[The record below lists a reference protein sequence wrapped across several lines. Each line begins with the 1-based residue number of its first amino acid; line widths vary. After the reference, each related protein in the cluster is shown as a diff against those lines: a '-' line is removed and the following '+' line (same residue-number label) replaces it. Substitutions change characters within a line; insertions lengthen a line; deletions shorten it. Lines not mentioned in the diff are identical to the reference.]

1 MLDYCSANLSAVKVQ
16 ERITGP
22 LAPSVR
28 EGHYYFIEKQFH
40 SESAWI
46 VFAHAFS
53 NEPYVLKI
61 LRGYRDT
68 RYDLSTPDKRRQC
81 QLEALQKNRMFTPDT
96 YKELALVRDWKDG
109 HYILTGDIL
118 EHPTH
123 EMLESRPDAEYAL
136 IMKRL
141 PDERRL
147 DNLLNQCGIT
157 LYDDLCML
165 TSYLAEMH
173 GRLELPDDTPV
184 NPFWG
189 SPQQLEDKLW
199 HNLELLHLIL
209 ASGQYHY
216 LQESIFRLHSGL
228 LEVFSQC
235 RSAGFFEQRQREKAI
250 RNCHGDIKALNLWI
264 LPAASQG
271 SSSPCHRVKLLD
283 AIDFNPTYCN
293 IDTLS
298 DFVMLAID
306 IETRTNPLLADSLVD
321 YYLTLTKQDNEAAR
335 TVLAY
340 YRIEKAIVGAAIS
353 IVYDNL
359 PELGLRLLDVAQR
372 HLNIQLR
379 QPLLQAA

>member
-1 MLDYCSANLSAVKVQ
+1 MFDICSANMDAVKVQ
-16 ERITGP
+16 ERTTGP
-22 LAPSVR
+22 LALSGR
-28 EGHYYFIEKQFH
+28 QEHYYFIEKQFH

-46 VFAHAFS
+46 VFAHNFS

-61 LRGYRDT
+61 LRDYRDT

-81 QLEALQKNRMFTPDT
+81 QLEALQKNRMFTPDS
-96 YKELALVRDWKDG
+96 YKGLALVCDWKDG
-109 HYILTGDIL
+109 QYILTGDIL
-118 EHPTH
+118 ENPTH
-123 EMLESRPDAEYAL
+123 EILESGLNAEYAL

-141 PDERRL
+141 PDEQRL
-147 DNLLNQCGIT
+147 DNLLNQYGMT

-165 TSYLAEMH
+165 TSYLAEVH
-173 GRLELPDDTPV
+173 ERLELPDDIPE
-184 NPFWG
+184 NPYWG
-189 SPQQLEDKLW
+189 SPRQLEDKLW

-209 ASGQYHY
+209 ASDQYSY
-216 LQESIFRLHSGL
+216 LQESILRLHSGL

-235 RSAGFFEQRQREKAI
+235 RSAAFFEQRLREKAI

-264 LPAASQG
+264 LPPDEG
-271 SSSPCHRVKLLD
+271 NFPCDRVKLLD

-298 DFVMLAID
+298 DFAMLAVD
-306 IETRTNPLLADSLVD
+306 IETRTNPWLADSLVD
-321 YYLTLTKQDNEAAR
+321 YYLELTNQDNEAAR

-359 PELGLRLLDVAQR
+359 PELGLRLLNVAQR
-372 HLNIQLR
+372 HLALQLR

>member
-1 MLDYCSANLSAVKVQ
+1 MLDICSANMDAVKVQ
-16 ERITGP
+16 EHKTGP
-22 LAPSVR
+22 LALSNR
-28 EGHYYFIEKQFH
+28 QEHYYFIEKQFH

-46 VFAHAFS
+46 IFAHSVS
-53 NEPYVLKI
+53 NEPYVLKT
-61 LRGYRDT
+61 LRDYRDT

-81 QLEALQKNRMFTPDT
+81 QLEALQKNRLFTPDI
-96 YKELALVRDWKDG
+96 YKGLAVVRDWKDEQ
-109 HYILTGDIL
+109 YILTGDIL
-118 EHPTH
+118 ENPTC

-147 DNLLNQCGIT
+147 DNLLKREGIT

-165 TSYLAEMH
+165 TSYLAEVH
-173 GRLELPDDTPV
+173 ERLELPGDV
-184 NPFWG
+184 LENPYWG
-189 SPQQLEDKLW
+189 SPRQLEDKLW

-209 ASGQYHY
+209 ASGQYSY
-216 LQESIFRLHSGL
+216 LQEHIFRLHSGL

-235 RSAGFFEQRQREKAI
+235 RSAGFFEQRLREKAI

-264 LPAASQG
+264 LPAEKG
-271 SSSPCHRVKLLD
+271 NLPCDRVKLLD

-298 DFVMLAID
+298 DFAMLAVD
-306 IETRTNPLLADSLVD
+306 IETRTNPWLADSLVD

-340 YRIEKAIVGAAIS
+340 YQIEKAIVGAAIS

-359 PELGLRLLDVAQR
+359 PDLGLRLLDVAQR
-372 HLNIQLR
+372 HLDIQLR
-379 QPLLQAA
+379 QPILQAA